1 MKAYISFIIIY
12 NAAASIAYI
21 AYISSIM
28 DDSALEQKIIT
39 WRQIQEE
46 SRKLI
51 QLDDGPLN
59 MDNIKY
65 IGAMDIGYINSD
77 PDSTIWQGYCTLTL
91 SHFPSM
97 LPYFQ
102 QSRLVTIEEPY
113 VSGFLAFREASVYI
127 KMYRDFLRIYHDE
140 KDIPPADVLLIDGAG
155 TYHVREC
162 GSACMVGLGLNIPTI
177 GISKS
182 PVLFEGVADIQV
194 RCDRFWE
201 TTQHSVPMPIYE
213 NDNPNGIFYGHAL
226 RGTSWRPHYVSP
238 GHMISHDLAVTIV
251 QKTRAN
257 PDFDPIKLSDKGGRV
272 LVGQVR

>member
-1 MKAYISFIIIY
+1 
-12 NAAASIAYI
+12 
-21 AYISSIM
+21 M

-51 QLDDGPLN
+51 TINDGALN

-65 IGAMDIGYINSD
+65 IGAMDIGYISSD

-140 KDIPPADVLLIDGAG
+140 NDIPPADVLLIDGAG

-182 PVLFEGVADIQV
+182 PVLFEGVADIMT

-201 TTQHSVPMPIYE
+201 TNPHSVPMPIYE

-226 RGTSWRPHYVSP
+226 RGTSRRPHYVSP
-238 GHMISHDLAVTIV
+238 GHMISHELAVTIV
-251 QKTRAN
+251 QKTRVN
-257 PDFDPIKLSDKGGRV
+257 PDLDPIKLSDKGGRV

>member
-1 MKAYISFIIIY
+1 
-12 NAAASIAYI
+12 
-21 AYISSIM
+21 M
-28 DDSALEQKIIT
+28 DDSIHDTKLEQKIIV

-51 QLDDGPLN
+51 QLTDGPLT
-59 MDNIKY
+59 MDNIKH
-65 IGAMDIGYINSD
+65 IGAMDIGYISSD

-102 QSRLVTIEEPY
+102 QSKLVTIEEPY

-127 KMYRDFLRIYHDE
+127 KVYRDFLRIYNEE

-182 PVLFEGVADIQV
+182 PVLFEGVADIQA
-194 RCDRFWE
+194 RCDSFWDANPHA
-201 TTQHSVPMPIYE
+201 TPMPIMDSNKPE
-213 NDNPNGIFYGHAL
+213 IFYGYAL
-226 RGTSWRPHYVSP
+226 RGTSRRPHYVSP
-238 GHMISHDLAVTIV
+238 GHMISHELAVTIV
-251 QKTRAN
+251 QRTRAN
-257 PDFDPIKLSDKGGRV
+257 PDLDPIKLSDKGGRV

>member
-1 MKAYISFIIIY
+1 
-12 NAAASIAYI
+12 
-21 AYISSIM
+21 M
-28 DDSALEQKIIT
+28 DDSIHDTKLEQKIIA

-46 SRKLI
+46 SRKLV
-51 QLDDGPLN
+51 QLTDGLLN
-59 MDNIKY
+59 MDNIKH
-65 IGAMDIGYINSD
+65 IGAMDIGYISSD

-102 QSRLVTIEEPY
+102 QSKLVTIEEPY

-127 KMYRDFLRIYHDE
+127 KIYRDFLRLFREEFD
-140 KDIPPADVLLIDGAG
+140 DIPPANVLLIDGAG

-182 PVLFEGVADIQV
+182 PVLFEGVADIQA
-194 RCDRFWE
+194 RCDSFWDANPHA
-201 TTQHSVPMPIYE
+201 TPMPIMDSNKPE
-213 NDNPNGIFYGHAL
+213 IFYGYAL
-226 RGTSWRPHYVSP
+226 RGTSRRPHYVSP
-238 GHMISHDLAVTIV
+238 GHMISHELAVTIV
-251 QKTRAN
+251 QRTRAN
-257 PDFDPIKLSDKGGRV
+257 PDLDPIKLSDKGGRV